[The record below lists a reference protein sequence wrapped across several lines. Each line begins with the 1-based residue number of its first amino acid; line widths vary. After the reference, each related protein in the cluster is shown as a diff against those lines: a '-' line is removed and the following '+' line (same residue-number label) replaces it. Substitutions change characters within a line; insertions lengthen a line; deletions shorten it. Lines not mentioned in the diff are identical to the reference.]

1 MRPVSDTTQG
11 EPPYSWLRAWA
22 VTLVATSTMTISYLD
37 RQVLAALAPTI
48 TDALIITET
57 QYGWLQSAFSLAYLV
72 TAPLAGRLLERIGI
86 RNGLLLAVLAWTA
99 VSASHAFAT
108 SMATMFALR
117 ILLGAAEAPSFPG
130 AAATIARTQPSRVR
144 ARAIGVLFTGSSV
157 GAMLAPILATRFAVL
172 LPGGFRGAFVGV
184 AIVGLA
190 WTPLWWLAT
199 AHPAIRERLAA
210 APSDA
215 PRPRMTEV
223 IGLRAVR
230 EACLVVVAASPLFA
244 FVLLWGSKI
253 LHDGFGVAQE
263 DVGHYLWAPPL
274 FYDVGAVLF
283 GHLASV
289 HARNHGAASPPRMLL
304 AISAVLASSFA
315 GIALCTT
322 PEQVV
327 AVAGVAMAGGG
338 GLFAIVTSDMIGRVG
353 PALAATAGGVT
364 ASAQSIM
371 YVIANPLIGAGVET
385 FGGYAVVV
393 VVIAALV
400 LPGALAW
407 IALRR
412 SIA

>member
-1 MRPVSDTTQG
+1 MRAVTETTEA
-11 EPPYSWLRAWA
+11 EPPYSWLTAWT

-48 TDALIITET
+48 TDALDITET
-57 QYGWLQSAFSLAYLV
+57 QYGWLQSAFSLAYLA
-72 TAPLAGRLLERIGI
+72 TAPLAGRMLERIGI

-99 VSASHAFAT
+99 VSAAHALAT
-108 SMATMFALR
+108 SMAIMFALR

-130 AAATIARTQPSRVR
+130 AAATIARTQPSSQR
-144 ARAIGVLFTGSSV
+144 ARAIGVLFTGSSI
-157 GAMLAPILATRFAVL
+157 GAMLAPILATRFAAW

-199 AHPAIRERLAA
+199 SSAPIRERLAA
-210 APSDA
+210 VATTA
-215 PRPRMTEV
+215 RPRMLDV
-223 IGLRAVR
+223 MGHRAVR
-230 EACLVVVAASPLFA
+230 QACVVVVAASPLFA

-253 LHDGFGVAQE
+253 LHDGFGVLQE
-263 DVGHYLWAPPL
+263 DVGRYLWAPPL
-274 FYDVGAVLF
+274 FYDLGAIAF

-289 HARNHGAASPPRMLL
+289 HAKKHGSSPPLALL
-304 AISAVLASSFA
+304 AVAAILASAFA

-322 PEQVV
+322 PWQVV
-327 AVAGVAMAGGG
+327 GVAGVAMAGGG

-371 YVIANPLIGAGVET
+371 YVVANPLIGAGVET
-385 FGGYAVVV
+385 FHGYGAVVV
-393 VVIAALV
+393 TIALLV
-400 LPGALAW
+400 LPGAFAW

-412 SIA
+412 VDT